1 MAMQYHATID
11 GIEHDLAIEELADA
25 GVFEVNLGGKKI
37 KADLRQA
44 GPTSFSIIVGTR
56 SFDLDV
62 IRQGDDFVISS
73 RAGVTR
79 LTMEDARR
87 RLMRSRGSREVSGKV
102 QMRAMMPGRVLSVAV
117 KPGDQVEAQQGVLVI
132 EAMKMEN
139 ELKSPKAGKVIEVKV
154 AAGQTV
160 EKGELLIVIE

>member
-1 MAMQYHATID
+1 MATHYHATID
-11 GIEHDLAIEELADA
+11 GQEHELAIEELAKA
-25 GVFEVNLGGKKI
+25 GTFEINLGGKKI
-37 KADLRQA
+37 AADLRQA
-44 GPTSFSIIVGTR
+44 GPASFSIIVGNR

-62 IRQGDDFVISS
+62 IRQGDEFVISS

-79 LTMEDARR
+79 LTLEDARR
-87 RLMRSRGSREVSGKV
+87 RRMHSRGAREVSGKV
-102 QMRAMMPGRVLSVAV
+102 QMRAMMPGRVVSVAV
-117 KPGDQVEAQQGVLVI
+117 KAGDEVAAQQGVLVI

-139 ELKSPKAGKVIEVKV
+139 ELKSPKAGKVVEVKV